1 MNKLICSFLI
11 YLLSNTL
18 VLSQDILHD
27 HPHEIKNSVFPD
39 SSIAINIISS
49 NQNRFIELFGF
60 KNRLHQYNYQA
71 NYNKSNWMSYNFAP
85 LFNTSDKLNLD
96 SNTVSNFRYSFGLFE
111 DHLLDINYNQPIN
124 QSTILLDFSTTNSGN
139 NYVHSAI
146 NNFRFRAAIIDTTG
160 NFGYKIHFVNNRWK
174 IKENGGIKD
183 LNAIDQIDDLSSV
196 AYGSFLQTA
205 TNEIDYQKLDFNLFT
220 HLFNFNKSDSSKS
233 NYGIN
238 LLYGFDYLYEG
249 YKFEMA
255 ERDIDSLFYSSTLID
270 TTYTRDS
277 VGNRGWSPKL
287 ALNLST
293 KRINVKVQYKKDYF
307 ANEILNEEQIDG
319 NLDLSFKRFKLQNN
333 INYRVAGLWQNGY
346 TIQSKLVLDSI
357 GDGIL
362 TTSFLQ
368 EDLLPSFFYQNYFGN
383 HFSWNNQLNNQ
394 NVTELE
400 ASYLYL
406 PYHLKIGT
414 RFSNYIN
421 YTYLNELS
429 SPSQEANVLIS
440 RIEIGKD
447 IKLKNL
453 SSFNEIGIQNS
464 NNDVIRIPSFYLR
477 TSQAFHYKI
486 LGMPISSGFSLL
498 YLTKHKGLAYN
509 PNLRNYYLQNNQ
521 NVGGFPLLDLFFG
534 VKAGG
539 ADLFV
544 KIQNVL
550 YSLGNRS
557 DFLVYENV
565 LTIPTM
571 IRVGFNWKFSD

>member
-11 YLLSNTL
+11 YLFSNTI
-18 VLSQDILHD
+18 VLGQEITHD
-27 HPHEIKNSVFPD
+27 HTHEIKNLVYPD
-39 SSIAINIISS
+39 SSITINIISPDHK
-49 NQNRFIELFGF
+49 RFIELFGF

-71 NYNKSNWMSYNFAP
+71 NYYHSNWMANNLAP
-85 LFNTSDKLNLD
+85 LFKTSDNLYLD
-96 SNTVSNFRYSFGLFE
+96 TNSVSNFRYSFGLFD
-111 DHLLDINYNQPIN
+111 DHLLDIKYNQPIN
-124 QSTILLDFSTTNSGN
+124 QSTILLDFSTANSGN

-146 NNFRFRAAIIDTTG
+146 NNFRFRGAVIDTIG
-160 NFGYKIHFVNNRWK
+160 NFGYNIHFVNNKWK

-196 AYGSFLQTA
+196 AYGSFLETA
-205 TNEIDYQKLDFNLFT
+205 TNEIYYQKLDFTLFT
-220 HLFNFNKSDSSKS
+220 RVLKFNKSDTNST
-233 NYGIN
+233 YGIK
-238 LLYGFDYLYEG
+238 LLYGFDYLKEG

-255 ERDIDSLFYSSTLID
+255 EKDIDSLFYSSTLID

-277 VGNRGWSPKL
+277 VGNRGWSPKF

-293 KRINVKVQYKKDYF
+293 KRINAKVQYKKDYF

-319 NLDLSFKRFKLQNN
+319 NLDLSYSRFKLQNN

-346 TIQSKLVLDSI
+346 TVQSKLVLDSI

-368 EDLLPSFFYQNYFGN
+368 EDLLPSFFHQNYFGN

-394 NVTELE
+394 NITEIG
-400 ASYLYL
+400 ASYLYM
-406 PYHLKIGT
+406 PYQLKIGT
-414 RFSNYIN
+414 RFTNYIN
-421 YTYLNELS
+421 YTYLNEFS
-429 SPSQEANVLIS
+429 SPSQEANVFIS
-440 RIEIGKD
+440 RIEIAKD
-447 IKLKNL
+447 FSSKYL
-453 SSFNEIGIQNS
+453 SSFNEIGFQSSNS
-464 NNDVIRIPSFYLR
+464 DVIRIPSFYLR

-521 NVGGFPLLDLFFG
+521 NVGGFPLLDLFLG

-544 KIQNVL
+544 KVQNVL
-550 YSLGNRS
+550 YSFGNRS

-565 LTIPTM
+565 LPVPTM
-571 IRVGFNWKFSD
+571 IRVGFNWKFID